1 MKNISKKSEDPAEVE
16 TSVLHYYILPIMT
29 LQKIR
34 QRADMHKE
42 NEVKLLKDLIRGLGT
57 KKTEN
62 SIVAISKAAPVI
74 KQIAQNYDNM
84 LSIKK
89 INTKHKR
96 DHLRKIFRL

>member
-1 MKNISKKSEDPAEVE
+1 
-16 TSVLHYYILPIMT
+16 MT

-62 SIVAISKAAPVI
+62 SIVAISPVI

-89 INTKHKR
+89 INTKHKKR
-96 DHLRKIFRL
+96 SSEEDIQAMIRVLKNPPPPGS

>member
-1 MKNISKKSEDPAEVE
+1 
-16 TSVLHYYILPIMT
+16 MT

-62 SIVAISKAAPVI
+62 SIVAISKGAPVI

-89 INTKHKR
+89 INTKHKKR
-96 DHLRKIFRL
+96 SSEEDIQAMIRVLRNPPPPGS